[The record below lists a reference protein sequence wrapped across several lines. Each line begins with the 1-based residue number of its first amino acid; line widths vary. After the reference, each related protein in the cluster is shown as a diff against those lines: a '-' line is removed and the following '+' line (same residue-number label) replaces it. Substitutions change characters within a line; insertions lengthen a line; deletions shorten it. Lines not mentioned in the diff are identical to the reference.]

1 MVFAGAKQRNQIIL
15 LGSGTSFNIGA
26 PCTHIAM
33 HASDACFER
42 HFPCNTTVYFPDWV
56 VLRGLLAQAL
66 AITTNKPHYPG
77 AKSDPDMYFGFDL
90 KVMASALGEDYEELL
105 WGFASAGNY
114 IATLTD
120 AENTVHVGPVRLWWR
135 ADVCSRSNNSCG
147 RWDPYDVTAR
157 RWLPGDTMQLYKIL
171 PNSRFINDGCVH
183 MAVGVGQAPQ
193 WVCENKDVFLKLP
206 VKQCHSVLRFEM
218 KHRDNQ
224 LATASSFGF
233 EEPSGAIS
241 WLLTDA
247 HRPN

>member
-1 MVFAGAKQRNQIIL
+1 ML
-15 LGSGTSFNIGA
+15 S
-26 PCTHIAM
+26 
-33 HASDACFER
+33 
-42 HFPCNTTVYFPDWV
+42 
-56 VLRGLLAQAL
+56 QAL

-77 AKSDPDMYFGFDL
+77 AKTYPDMYFGFDL

-105 WGFASAGNY
+105 LGPAGDSRY

-120 AENTVHVGPVRLWWR
+120 ADNTVHVGPVHLWWR

-147 RWDPYDVTAR
+147 RWDPHDTAAR
-157 RWLPGDTMQLYKIL
+157 RWLPGDTMQLYKIM
-171 PNSRFINDGCVH
+171 PDSRFINDGCAQMDPGH
-183 MAVGVGQAPQ
+183 WACQ
-193 WVCENKDVFLKLP
+193 NKDVFLKLS
-206 VKQCHSVLRFEM
+206 VQQCHSVLRFEM

-224 LATASSFGF
+224 LATASGFGF